1 MLTMCTHDVGRFL
14 PTLEM
19 TKEMKI
25 GYARVSTKDQKLD
38 RQIDSLT
45 AAGCEKIFSDK
56 MSGAKFDR
64 PELNMLKA
72 QLRSGDI
79 IVIDKLDRLGRSLKD
94 LIEIVSELESN
105 GVGFISLQD
114 NIDTTTASG
123 KLIFHIFASLAEF
136 DRSLISERTRSGLT
150 AARGRVGGRPKGLT
164 DEAKKTA
171 MAAETLY
178 RTKQHSVREICE
190 QLGISKPTLYSYLKG
205 RGVVVGV

>member
-1 MLTMCTHDVGRFL
+1 
-14 PTLEM
+14 
-19 TKEMKI
+19 MKL

-38 RQIDSLT
+38 RQIDSVS

-79 IVIDKLDRLGRSLKD
+79 VVIDKLDRLGRSQKD

-105 GVGFISLQD
+105 GEGFISLQG

-123 KLIFHIFASLAEF
+123 KLIFHIFASLAEIE
-136 DRSLISERTRSGLT
+136 RSLISERTRSGLT
-150 AARGRVGGRPKGLT
+150 AARARGRVGGRPKGLT
-164 DEAKKTA
+164 DEAKRTA

-178 RTKQHSVREICE
+178 RTK
-190 QLGISKPTLYSYLKG
+190 
-205 RGVVVGV
+205 

>member
-1 MLTMCTHDVGRFL
+1 
-14 PTLEM
+14 
-19 TKEMKI
+19 MKL

-79 IVIDKLDRLGRSLKD
+79 VVIDKLDRLGRSLKD

-136 DRSLISERTRSGLT
+136 ERSLISERTKSGLT
-150 AARGRVGGRPKGLT
+150 AARARGRVGGRPKGLT
-164 DEAKKTA
+164 DEAKRTA

-178 RTKQHSVREICE
+178 RTKQHSVREICG
-190 QLGISKPTLYSYLKG
+190 QLGISKPTLYNYL
-205 RGVVVGV
+205 RSRDVEIGV

>member
-1 MLTMCTHDVGRFL
+1 
-14 PTLEM
+14 
-19 TKEMKI
+19 MKI

-64 PELNMLKA
+64 PELNLLKA
-72 QLRSGDI
+72 QLRPGDI
-79 IVIDKLDRLGRSLKD
+79 VVIDKLDRLGRSLKD
-94 LIEIVSELESN
+94 LIAIVSEFESN
-105 GVGFISLQD
+105 DVSFISLQD

-136 DRSLISERTRSGLT
+136 ERSLISERTKSGL
-150 AARGRVGGRPKGLT
+150 AAARARGRRGGRPKGLS

-178 RTKQHSVREICE
+178 RTKQHSVSDICG
-190 QLGISKPTLYSYLKG
+190 QLGISKPTLYSYL
-205 RGVVVGV
+205 RSRDVEIGV

>member
-1 MLTMCTHDVGRFL
+1 
-14 PTLEM
+14 
-19 TKEMKI
+19 MKL

-72 QLRSGDI
+72 QLRPGDI
-79 IVIDKLDRLGRSLKD
+79 VVIDKLDRLGRSLKD
-94 LIEIVSELESN
+94 LIEIVSEMERN

-136 DRSLISERTRSGLT
+136 ERSLISERTRSGLT
-150 AARGRVGGRPKGLT
+150 AARARGRVGGRPKGLT
-164 DEAKKTA
+164 DEAKRTA

-205 RGVVVGV
+205 RGVVVG

>member
-1 MLTMCTHDVGRFL
+1 
-14 PTLEM
+14 
-19 TKEMKI
+19 MKL

-79 IVIDKLDRLGRSLKD
+79 VVIDKLDRLGRSLKD

-136 DRSLISERTRSGLT
+136 ERSLISERTRSGLT
-150 AARGRVGGRPKGLT
+150 AARARGRVGGRPKGLT
-164 DEAKKTA
+164 DEAKRTA

-178 RTKQHSVREICE
+178 KTGDQGVSEICR
-190 QLGISKPTLYSYLKG
+190 QLGISKPTLYNYLRHRKVDIG
-205 RGVVVGV
+205 KS